1 MNTDKTSE
9 EINEE
14 ILELV
19 SRLGKLGVKMP
30 VKITMT
36 CKFGHVY
43 TTTRK
48 NASIDECPECA
59 KYTKDHIAE
68 IIKIRRNSGI
78 TFGNKLDE
86 KNTPCCIYFVKVTGH
101 GESFFKIGITQ
112 NHPLK
117 RLDHVPYTVELLG
130 CIFSNTLTAKVIENQ
145 MHKIHDDHV
154 YAPSVGFNG
163 CSECFS
169 DLDYPEIKKCINNQD
184 KFIKYFLDEYFFK

>member
-86 KNTPCCIYFVKVTGH
+86 KTLHVAFILLRLLDMENHF
-101 GESFFKIGITQ
+101 SRLALRKIT
-112 NHPLK
+112 H
-117 RLDHVPYTVELLG
+117 
-130 CIFSNTLTAKVIENQ
+130 
-145 MHKIHDDHV
+145 
-154 YAPSVGFNG
+154 
-163 CSECFS
+163 
-169 DLDYPEIKKCINNQD
+169 
-184 KFIKYFLDEYFFK
+184 